1 MRIEFDWR
9 ELPNARSQ
17 TIPMNSKLM
26 PRPLLTVAILS
37 AMLLPAAGAPPPPP
51 VKPESVG
58 ISAERLKRIH
68 EMVMTRVGEGAVS
81 GAVTLVARKGKVVH
95 FEAHGVMD
103 LESKKPMAKD
113 SLFRLASTTKPVTTV
128 AILMQM
134 EEGKLLLTDPVSKFI
149 PEFKGSRVAT
159 AGQSAGG
166 EVTTVPASRA
176 ITIFDLLTHGSGLG
190 SGGAANAEFLKVMKQ
205 RQPSDTL
212 ADFIPKLGAVPLD
225 FQPGTEW
232 RYSGGAGFD
241 TLGRIVEITSGM
253 KFDEF
258 LQKRLFAPLG
268 MNNTWFNVPESE
280 AGRKVTIYRRT
291 ANGLEKFP
299 TQPAI
304 GGPNYPS
311 GAGGLT
317 STAGDFL
324 RFAQMLANGGVLDG
338 KRYLSP
344 WTVDLMMSNN
354 VGDLFNGK
362 SGRPPR
368 GVAFGLG
375 GEVVVNAVD
384 AKLRKPNGTYGW
396 DGAFGTYWT
405 VNRKEQLVTILFI
418 QTPGRSLHFDFDN
431 AVAQAVI
438 E

>member
-1 MRIEFDWR
+1 
-9 ELPNARSQ
+9 
-17 TIPMNSKLM
+17 MNSQLIA
-26 PRPLLTVAILS
+26 RPLLTMAILS

-58 ISAERLKRIH
+58 ISSERLKRIH

-81 GAVTLVARKGKVVH
+81 GAVTVVARQGKVVH
-95 FEAHGVMD
+95 FEAHGVMN

-128 AILMQM
+128 AILMLM
-134 EEGKLLLTDPVSKFI
+134 EEGKLLLTDPVSKFV
-149 PEFKGSRVAT
+149 PEFKGSRVAM
-159 AGQSAGG
+159 AGQAAGG
-166 EVTTVPASRA
+166 EVTTVPANRE

-205 RQPSDTL
+205 RQSSDTL

-241 TLGRIVEITSGM
+241 TLGRIVEITSGL

-268 MNNTWFNVPESE
+268 MNSTWFNVPESE
-280 AGRKVTIYRRT
+280 SGRRVTIYRRT
-291 ANGLEKFP
+291 ANGLEKLP
-299 TQPAI
+299 AQPAI
-304 GGPNYPS
+304 GGLNYPS

-317 STAGDFL
+317 STVGDSL
-324 RFAQMLANGGVLDG
+324 KFAQMLANGGVLEG
-338 KRYLSP
+338 KRFLSP

-362 SGRPPR
+362 SGRPPQ
-368 GVAFGLG
+368 GVGFGLG
-375 GEVVVNAVD
+375 GEVVVNAVE

-405 VNRKEQLVTILFI
+405 VNRREQLVTILFI